1 MITPRIGLCNR
12 HVHFL
17 LYYSHFPYRS
27 LPVVRHRKCSFQYTV
42 QFHGECTCPRHL
54 HIFRPRSVI
63 FRFIARSGHHTGTVR
78 LQFHCSDIDISQRL
92 DIRNIERHLLV
103 LQIEI
108 SLPDL
113 VVTADIPFY
122 RLVRLYCPFVIL
134 IYAEDEFLGIG
145 KVKDG
150 SGYREILTC
159 GPLRH

>member
-42 QFHGECTCPRHL
+42 QFHGECTCPCL
-54 HIFRPRSVI
+54 FYIFGPGGI
-63 FRFIARSGHHTGTVR
+63 AFRFISCSGYYIRTVR

-113 VVTADIPFY
+113 VVAADIPLY
-122 RLVRLYCPFVIL
+122 RLVCPDGPFIVL
-134 IYAEDEFLGIG
+134 IYAQDEFLGIG